1 MKVIISQV
9 LNLLQQHKQ
18 LIIFLV
24 LMSTFRSAIA
34 DWYTVPT
41 GSMLPTIQEGDRIIV
56 NKMAYDLRF
65 PFSNISL
72 ASLDSPKHGEIIVF
86 ESKSASLR
94 LIKRIIG
101 LPGDIVS
108 MQNEVITVN
117 GKQLPQRVFKNLQVQ
132 TNTNKFNYYSEK
144 IGNINHRIN
153 IDSNASN
160 ALSNFAPVV
169 VPKGHYLVLGD
180 NRRHSADSRVYGF
193 VPHHELRG
201 KATAVAFSVDYNN
214 YYIPRSERF
223 FQNIYTRD
231 L

>member
-1 MKVIISQV
+1 
-9 LNLLQQHKQ
+9 LNQ
-18 LIIFLV
+18 
-24 LMSTFRSAIA
+24 
-34 DWYTVPT
+34 
-41 GSMLPTIQEGDRIIV
+41 
-56 NKMAYDLRF
+56 
-65 PFSNISL
+65 
-72 ASLDSPKHGEIIVF
+72 
-86 ESKSASLR
+86 SASLR

-101 LPGDIVS
+101 LPGDTVS

-117 GKQLPQRVFKNLQVQ
+117 GKQLPQRVFKNSQVQ

>member
-41 GSMLPTIQEGDRIIV
+41 GSMLPTIQEGDRIVV

>member
-41 GSMLPTIQEGDRIIV
+41 GSMLPTIQEGDRIVV

-117 GKQLPQRVFKNLQVQ
+117 GKQLPQRVFKNSQVQ

>member
-117 GKQLPQRVFKNLQVQ
+117 GKQLPQRVFKNSQVQ

>member
-41 GSMLPTIQEGDRIIV
+41 GSMLPTIQEGDRIVV

-117 GKQLPQRVFKNLQVQ
+117 GKQLPQRVFKNSQVQ

-193 VPHHELRG
+193 VPHHELQG
-201 KATAVAFSVDYNN
+201 KATAVVFSVDYNN

>member
-1 MKVIISQV
+1 
-9 LNLLQQHKQ
+9 
-18 LIIFLV
+18 
-24 LMSTFRSAIA
+24 MSTFRSAIA

-117 GKQLPQRVFKNLQVQ
+117 GKQLPQRVFKNSQVQ

>member
-86 ESKSASLR
+86 ES
-94 LIKRIIG
+94 IC
-101 LPGDIVS
+101 
-108 MQNEVITVN
+108 
-117 GKQLPQRVFKNLQVQ
+117 
-132 TNTNKFNYYSEK
+132 
-144 IGNINHRIN
+144 
-153 IDSNASN
+153 
-160 ALSNFAPVV
+160 
-169 VPKGHYLVLGD
+169 
-180 NRRHSADSRVYGF
+180 
-193 VPHHELRG
+193 
-201 KATAVAFSVDYNN
+201 
-214 YYIPRSERF
+214 
-223 FQNIYTRD
+223 
-231 L
+231 

>member
-41 GSMLPTIQEGDRIIV
+41 GSMLPTIQEGDRIVV

-117 GKQLPQRVFKNLQVQ
+117 GKQLPQRVFNNSQVQ

-160 ALSNFAPVV
+160 ALSNFSPVV
-169 VPKGHYLVLGD
+169 VPEGHYLVLGD

-214 YYIPRSERF
+214 YNIPRSERF